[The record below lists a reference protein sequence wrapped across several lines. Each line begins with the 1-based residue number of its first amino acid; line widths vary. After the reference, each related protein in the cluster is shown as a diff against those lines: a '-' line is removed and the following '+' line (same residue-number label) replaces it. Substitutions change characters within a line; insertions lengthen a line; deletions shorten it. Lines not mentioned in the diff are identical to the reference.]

1 MAIITFMSDFG
12 ESDHYVAAVKAIIL
26 NFNSNL
32 NIVDI
37 SHQIEH
43 CNIAHGSYVLK
54 SVFREFPKGTVHLVA
69 VNTTGN
75 NKEGFIGLKLEE
87 HFFVGADN
95 GLLGL
100 ISELES
106 KQVVDINS
114 INPVNTTFPARDILA
129 LAAAKLGSGG
139 NIEELG
145 PELEEYKKMI
155 GRQVRAT
162 KKQIA
167 GNIIRVDHFG
177 NLITNI
183 DKQTFDILSKDK
195 GFEVTFGRESF
206 SAINENYNSVESGEC
221 FVVFNSN
228 GLLEIGIKQGNAAQ
242 LLGLE
247 YDSPVTINFEDHA
260 S

>member
-12 ESDHYVAAVKAIIL
+12 ESDHYVAAVKAKIL

-37 SHQIEH
+37 SHQIEP

-54 SVFREFPKGTVHLVA
+54 TVFREFPKGTVHLVA
-69 VNTTGN
+69 VHSTGN
-75 NKEGFIGLKLEE
+75 NKDCFIALKLED

-100 ISELES
+100 ISEQES
-106 KQVVDINS
+106 KLVVDINN
-114 INPVNTTFPARDILA
+114 INPVNSTFPAKDILA
-129 LAAAKLGSGG
+129 LTAAKLGTGV
-139 NIEELG
+139 NITELG
-145 PELEEYKKMI
+145 PALEGYKKLI
-155 GRQVRAT
+155 NRQIRAT
-162 KKQIA
+162 KKQIG

-195 GFEVTFGRESF
+195 GFEVSFGRESF
-206 SAINENYNSVESGEC
+206 NTINRNYDSVENGEC
-221 FVVFNSN
+221 FVVFNSH

-247 YDSPVTINFEDHA
+247 YDSPVMINFKERAD
-260 S
+260 

>member
-12 ESDHYVAAVKAIIL
+12 ESDHYVAAVKAKIL

-43 CNIAHGSYVLK
+43 CNIAHGSHVLK

-69 VNTTGN
+69 VNSTGSS
-75 NKEGFIGLKLEE
+75 KDSFIALKLED

-100 ISELES
+100 ISEQES
-106 KQVVDINS
+106 KQVVDINR
-114 INPVNTTFPARDILA
+114 INPVNSTFPARDILA
-129 LAAAKLGSGG
+129 LAVAKLGTGV
-139 NIEELG
+139 NITELG
-145 PELEEYKKMI
+145 PALEGYKKMI
-155 GRQVRAT
+155 GRQIRAT

-167 GNIIRVDHFG
+167 GNIIRVDNFG

-195 GFEVTFGRESF
+195 GFEVSFGRESF
-206 SAINENYNSVESGEC
+206 SAINRNYNSVESGEC

-228 GLLEIGIKQGNAAQ
+228 DLLEIGIKEGNAAQ

-247 YDSPVTINFEDHA
+247 YDSPVMINFEDHA
-260 S
+260 D